1 MNPRVGHLPY
11 SWILHQFG
19 SFSVPTPRNLASK
32 IEKCA
37 NARVFIQGVRDG
49 RNLNQPICINHSRL
63 LLCNLK
69 AAFTNLKTL
78 SLLPLGYGMNCSRSA
93 YHF

>member
-1 MNPRVGHLPY
+1 MSPRVGHLPY

-37 NARVFIQGVRDG
+37 KCQSIYPGGEGWAQLELTDMYKSF
-49 RNLNQPICINHSRL
+49 
-63 LLCNLK
+63 
-69 AAFTNLKTL
+69 KT
-78 SLLPLGYGMNCSRSA
+78 SLAQS
-93 YHF
+93 

>member
-37 NARVFIQGVRDG
+37 NARAFIQGGEGWAQLELTDMYK
-49 RNLNQPICINHSRL
+49 S
-63 LLCNLK
+63 
-69 AAFTNLKTL
+69 FKT
-78 SLLPLGYGMNCSRSA
+78 SLAQS
-93 YHF
+93 